1 MKNFLLILILISF
14 SSIFADVIYL
24 KNGTKIDGEIISIA
38 ADSVTI
44 QTKGPESKLVKVATN
59 EIARA
64 EREKGEVTIA
74 KSVKMVGFGCLGGVM
89 GAAVGITAV
98 ALGNGFDNEGRVSIT
113 VISALVIIGIL
124 IGVNSGA
131 K

>member
-1 MKNFLLILILISF
+1 MKNFLLILLLISI
-14 SSIFADVIYL
+14 SSVFADVIYL
-24 KNGTKIDGEIISIA
+24 KNGDKLEGDIIGIA

-44 QTKGPESKLVKVATN
+44 QTIGPDSKLVKVATN
-59 EIARA
+59 EIARS
-64 EREKGEVTIA
+64 EKEKGELTIA
-74 KSVKMVGFGCLGGVM
+74 KSVRTVGFGCLGGVM

-98 ALGNGFDNEGRVSIT
+98 ALGNGFDNDGRLSIT

-124 IGVNSGA
+124 IGTNSGG